1 MAETAVSPLINRL
14 VPLLTQEA
22 KLLRGIHR
30 EVADIKDELESIQA
44 FLKVA
49 DARAAAE
56 EDTSGGV
63 KTWVKQ
69 VREVAFRIDVA
80 IDRYLL
86 DVAQHDP
93 HRRGFI
99 GFVHKTAH
107 LLKTLK
113 PRHKMASEI
122 QEIKAS
128 FQKIKERS
136 DRYQFK
142 FVDQGTGS
150 IAPTARWSDPRN
162 DSLYLDDIDIV
173 GIEFPRDKLIGW
185 LVRGPPHRIV
195 LSVVGMGGLGKTT
208 LAKKVYD
215 HHTVR
220 GNFDCHAWISV
231 SQSYNIEDLLRS
243 MIKQF
248 CEVNKETPP
257 MGVDTMDGVSLINNL
272 RDYLQ
277 QKRYVVVFDDV
288 WKIDFWEDIK
298 HALLDNSKG
307 CRIMITT
314 RKWEVVNF
322 CKKSSHVY
330 AHQLQPLP
338 PEKAWDLFCKRAFRF
353 DFGGQC
359 PTDLEKLSHEI
370 VKKCQGLPLA
380 ITAIGGLL
388 STKNKNLFE
397 WRNLHDNLGFELGR
411 NPHLAGV
418 NKVLS
423 LSFEDLPY
431 NLKSCLLY
439 FGMYPVSFA
448 LSCEILIKQWIAE
461 GFVNKINDKALE
473 GIAREYLIE
482 LINRSLVQVLKDAF
496 GEVTKC
502 RIHDLLHE
510 VIQQKM
516 EDLSFGHVLSKGE
529 SSFEGLTRR
538 VLVNR
543 TSLGVLEQFKKSHIH
558 SLLFFNINEFPISF
572 MSKFLQNFK
581 LAKVLDF
588 ENTPLDHLPEEVG
601 NLFHLR
607 YLNLNNTKVKTLP
620 NSIGKLQNLETLL
633 MWQTAIQEIP
643 ITINMLHKLRCLRV
657 RYFDA
662 KMEMS
667 INTIRGVKLHWSIG
681 CLWAL
686 TELLNVDA
694 YYGGVKLI
702 EELGKLSQWT
712 NLALVNLTRETGR
725 ALCVSIE
732 NMNCLKDLFVSSIN
746 EDEVIDLQPISSPPK
761 CLQYLCIGG
770 RLAKL
775 PDWISELQHLVS
787 LRIYWTRLSEDP
799 LIAFQ
804 NLPNLVVLVLGI
816 KAYNGEQLRIGKG
829 GFLKLKELFLREL
842 SELNSLNI
850 EKEAFPLLE
859 KLNIGDCP
867 QLKEVPSGFQHLK
880 NLKELD
886 ITEMP
891 TEFEKSLDP
900 EQGSHYWIIEHVP
913 FIFLHHKVGKG
924 VYGYE
929 THNLRSKYLE
939 RSRGQTINQDDDN
952 KNNTS
957 GDDISA
963 SVEKGKQAIST

>member
-1 MAETAVSPLINRL
+1 MAGTAVSPLINRL

-22 KLLRGIHR
+22 KLLRGIHG
-30 EVADIKDELESIQA
+30 EVADIKDELESIQS
-44 FLKVA
+44 FLKDA

-56 EDTSGGV
+56 EDTSEGV

-93 HRRGFI
+93 HRRGFT

-142 FVDQGTGS
+142 FIDQGSGS
-150 IAPTARWSDPRN
+150 NAPKARWYDPRN

-173 GIEFPRDKLIGW
+173 GIEFPRDRLIGW
-185 LVRGPPHRIV
+185 LVKEPPHRIV

-208 LAKKVYD
+208 LAKKIYD
-215 HHTVR
+215 HQTVR
-220 GNFDCHAWISV
+220 GHFDCHAWISV

-243 MIKQF
+243 MVKQF
-248 CEVNKETPP
+248 CEVRMELPP
-257 MGVDTMDGVSLINNL
+257 VGMDIMDEESLIKYL

-288 WKIDFWEDIK
+288 WKIDFWEEIK

-307 CRIMITT
+307 SRIMITT

-338 PEKAWDLFCKRAFRF
+338 PEKAWELFCKRAFQF

-359 PTDLEKLSHEI
+359 PTELEKLSHEI

-388 STKNKNLFE
+388 STKNKTLFE

-411 NPHLAGV
+411 NPHLASV

-431 NLKSCLLY
+431 HLKSCLLY
-439 FGMYPVSFA
+439 FGMYPLSFA
-448 LSCEILIKQWIAE
+448 LSCGILIEQWIAE
-461 GFVNKINDKALE
+461 GFVNKINDKAFKDI
-473 GIAREYLIE
+473 GQEYLIE
-482 LINRSLVQVLKDAF
+482 LINRSLVQVLKIGFD
-496 GEVTKC
+496 GVVIKC

-510 VIQQKM
+510 IILQKM
-516 EDLSFGHVLSKGE
+516 EDLSFCHVLSKE
-529 SSFEGLTRR
+529 SSFKGLTRR
-538 VLVNR
+538 VSVNR
-543 TSLGVLEQFKKSHIH
+543 ASLGVLEQFKKSHIH
-558 SLLFFNINEFPISF
+558 SLKFFNINEFPISF

-581 LAKVLDF
+581 LVKLLDF
-588 ENTPLDHLPEEVG
+588 ENTPLDHLPKEVG

-620 NSIGKLQNLETLL
+620 NSIGNLQNLETLL

-643 ITINMLHKLRCLRV
+643 VTINMLHKLRCLMV

-667 INTIRGVKLHWSIG
+667 LNIIRGVKLHWSIG
-681 CLWAL
+681 CLKAL
-686 TELLNVDA
+686 AVLQYVDA
-694 YYGGVKLI
+694 NYGGVKLI
-702 EELGKLSQWT
+702 EELGKLSQLT
-712 NLALVNLTRETGR
+712 DLVLVNLTRETGR

-732 NMNCLKDLFVSSIN
+732 NMNCLKELFVRSIH

-761 CLQYLCIGG
+761 CLQFLRIDG

-787 LRIYWTRLSEDP
+787 LKIYWTGLSDDP
-799 LIAFQ
+799 LKAFQ
-804 NLPNLVVLVLGI
+804 NLPNLAELILGI
-816 KAYNGEQLRIGKG
+816 KAYNGEQVHIGKE
-829 GFLKLKELFLREL
+829 GFSKLKELSLGDL

-859 KLNIGDCP
+859 KLNIGGCP
-867 QLKEVPSGFQHLK
+867 QLKEVPSGFQHLR
-880 NLKELD
+880 NLKELI
-886 ITEMP
+886 ITDMP

-913 FIFLHHKVGKG
+913 FILLQHKVRKG
-924 VYGYE
+924 FYGYE
-929 THNLRSKYLE
+929 SRNLRSKYLE

-952 KNNTS
+952 KNNIS
-957 GDDISA
+957 GDDISV
-963 SVEKGKQAIST
+963 SVEKGKQVIST

>member
-1 MAETAVSPLINRL
+1 MAETVVSSLIDRL

-22 KLLRGIHR
+22 KLLRGIHG
-30 EVADIKDELESIQA
+30 EVADIKDELESIQS
-44 FLKVA
+44 FLKDA

-56 EDTSGGV
+56 EESSEGV

-80 IDRYLL
+80 VDRYLL

-173 GIEFPRDKLIGW
+173 GIEFPRYKLIGW

-215 HHTVR
+215 HQIVR
-220 GNFDCHAWISV
+220 GHFDCHAWISV

-257 MGVDTMDGVSLINNL
+257 MGVDTMDGVLLINNL

-314 RKWEVVNF
+314 RKLEVVNF
-322 CKKSSHVY
+322 CKKSSHVCD
-330 AHQLQPLP
+330 HQLQPLP
-338 PEKAWDLFCKRAFRF
+338 PEKAWELFCKRAFRF

-359 PTDLEKLSHEI
+359 PTELEKLSHEI

-388 STKNKNLFE
+388 STKNKTLFE

-423 LSFEDLPY
+423 LSFEELPY
-431 NLKSCLLY
+431 HLKSCLLY
-439 FGMYPVSFA
+439 FGMYP
-448 LSCEILIKQWIAE
+448 
-461 GFVNKINDKALE
+461 GFVNKINDKAFE
-473 GIAREYLIE
+473 DIGQEYLIE
-482 LINRSLVQVLKDAF
+482 LINRSLVQVLNM
-496 GEVTKC
+496 GYGGVVTRC

-510 VIQQKM
+510 IILQKM
-516 EDLSFGHVLSKGE
+516 EDLSFCHVLSKEE

-538 VLVNR
+538 V
-543 TSLGVLEQFKKSHIH
+543 SQFKKSHIH

-581 LAKVLDF
+581 LVKVLDF

-601 NLFHLR
+601 NLFNLR
-607 YLNLNNTKVKTLP
+607 YLNLSNTKVKILP
-620 NSIGKLQNLETLL
+620 NSIGKLQNLEILL

-643 ITINMLHKLRCLRV
+643 VTINMLHKLRCLAV
-657 RYFDA
+657 RYLDV
-662 KMEMS
+662 KMD
-667 INTIRGVKLHWSIG
+667 INLNILRGIKLHWSVG
-681 CLWAL
+681 CLKAL
-686 TELLNVDA
+686 TELQYVDA
-694 YYGGVKLI
+694 NYGGVKLI
-702 EELGKLSQWT
+702 EELGKLSK
-712 NLALVNLTRETGR
+712 LETGR

-732 NMNCLKDLFVSSIN
+732 NLNYLKYLFLSSIN

-761 CLQYLCIGG
+761 GLQDLRISG

-775 PDWISELQHLVS
+775 PDWISELQHLVF
-787 LRIYWTRLSEDP
+787 LEIFWTGLSEDP
-799 LIAFQ
+799 LKAFQ
-804 NLPNLVVLVLGI
+804 NLPNLAKLILGV
-816 KAYNGEQLRIGKG
+816 KAYNGEQLQIGKG
-829 GFLKLKELFLREL
+829 GFSKLKELWLRDL
-842 SELNSLNI
+842 SELNSLNM

-859 KLNIGDCP
+859 KLHIADCS
-867 QLKEVPSGFQHLK
+867 QLKEVPSGFQHLR
-880 NLKELD
+880 NLKELI
-886 ITEMP
+886 ITDMP

-913 FIFLHHKVGKG
+913 FISLRHKVRKG
-924 VYGYE
+924 LNGYE
-929 THNLRSKYLE
+929 SRNLRSKDLE
-939 RSRGQTINQDDDN
+939 RSRDQTINQDDDN
-952 KNNTS
+952 KNNIS

-963 SVEKGKQAIST
+963 SVEKG

>member
-1 MAETAVSPLINRL
+1 MADTAVSPLINRL

-22 KLLRGIHR
+22 KLLRGIHG
-30 EVADIKDELESIQA
+30 EVAEIKDELESIQS
-44 FLKVA
+44 FLKDA
-49 DARAAAE
+49 DARAAVE

-99 GFVHKTAH
+99 GFVYKTAH

-142 FVDQGTGS
+142 FIDQGSGS
-150 IAPTARWSDPRN
+150 SAPKARWLDPRK

-173 GIEFPRDKLIGW
+173 GIEFPRDTLINW
-185 LVRGPPHRIV
+185 LVNGPPHRTV

-208 LAKKVYD
+208 LVKKVYD
-215 HHTVR
+215 HQIVR
-220 GNFDCHAWISV
+220 GHFVCHAWVSV

-243 MIKQF
+243 VIKQF
-248 CEVNKETPP
+248 CEVRMELPP
-257 MGVDTMDGVSLINNL
+257 VGMDSMDEESLIKNL

-298 HALLDNSKG
+298 HALLDNIHG
-307 CRIMITT
+307 CRILITT
-314 RKWEVVNF
+314 RMWEVVNF

-338 PEKAWDLFCKRAFRF
+338 PEKAWELFCKRAFRF
-353 DFGGQC
+353 DSGGQC
-359 PTDLEKLSHEI
+359 PTELEKLSREI
-370 VKKCQGLPLA
+370 VMKCQGLPLA

-388 STKNKNLFE
+388 STKNKTLFE

-411 NPHLAGV
+411 NPHLASV

-431 NLKSCLLY
+431 HLKSCLLY

-448 LSCEILIKQWIAE
+448 LSRGILIEQWIAE
-461 GFVNKINDKALE
+461 GFVNKINDKAFE
-473 GIAREYLIE
+473 DIGQEYLIE
-482 LINRSLVQVLKDAF
+482 LINRSLVQVLNIDAA
-496 GEVTKC
+496 GVVVRC

-510 VIQQKM
+510 IILQKM
-516 EDLSFGHVLSKGE
+516 EDLSFCHVLSKE
-529 SSFEGLTRR
+529 KSTFEGLTRR
-538 VLVNR
+538 MSVNR
-543 TSLGVLEQFKKSHIH
+543 ASLGVLEQFKKSHIH

-581 LAKVLDF
+581 LVKILDF

-607 YLNLNNTKVKTLP
+607 YLNLNYTKVKTLP

-633 MWQTAIQEIP
+633 MLQTAIQEIP
-643 ITINMLHKLRCLRV
+643 VTINMLHKLRHLV
-657 RYFDA
+657 GRYFDA
-662 KMEMS
+662 KMDMS
-667 INTIRGVKLHWSIG
+667 LNMMRGVKLHWSIG
-681 CLWAL
+681 CLKAL
-686 TELLNVDA
+686 TELQYVDA
-694 YYGGVKLI
+694 NYGGVKLI
-702 EELGKLSQWT
+702 EELGKLSQLT
-712 NLALVNLTRETGR
+712 NLALVNLTKETGR

-761 CLQYLCIGG
+761 CLQFLRISG

-775 PDWISELQHLVS
+775 PDWISELQHLV
-787 LRIYWTRLSEDP
+787 LLQIYWTRLSDDP
-799 LIAFQ
+799 LKAFQ
-804 NLPNLVVLVLGI
+804 NLPNLVELKLGI
-816 KAYNGEQLRIGKG
+816 KAYNGEQLHIGKG
-829 GFLKLKELFLREL
+829 GFPKLKELRLIDL
-842 SELNSLNI
+842 SELNSVNI
-850 EKEAFPLLE
+850 EKEVFPLLE
-859 KLNIGDCP
+859 TLFIGDCS
-867 QLKEVPSGFQHLK
+867 QLKEVPSGFQHLR
-880 NLKELD
+880 NLKKLIVTD
-886 ITEMP
+886 MP

-900 EQGSHYWIIEHVP
+900 EQGSHYWIIQHVP
-913 FIFLHHKVGKG
+913 FISLHHKVREGI
-924 VYGYE
+924 YGYE
-929 THNLRSKYLE
+929 TRNLRSKDLE

-952 KNNTS
+952 KNNIS

-963 SVEKGKQAIST
+963 SVEKG

>member
-1 MAETAVSPLINRL
+1 MAETAVSPLINGL

-30 EVADIKDELESIQA
+30 EVADIKDELESIQS
-44 FLKVA
+44 FLKDA

-122 QEIKAS
+122 QEIKLS

-162 DSLYLDDIDIV
+162 DSLYLDDIEIV

-215 HHTVR
+215 HQTVR
-220 GNFDCHAWISV
+220 GHFDCHAWISV

-257 MGVDTMDGVSLINNL
+257 MGVDTMDGVSLINYL

-338 PEKAWDLFCKRAFRF
+338 PEKAWELFCKRAFRF

-359 PTDLEKLSHEI
+359 PTELEKLSHEI

-388 STKNKNLFE
+388 STKNKTLFE

-448 LSCEILIKQWIAE
+448 ISCEILIKQWIAE
-461 GFVNKINDKALE
+461 GFVNKINDKAFE
-473 GIAREYLIE
+473 DIGQEYLIE
-482 LINRSLVQVLKDAF
+482 LINRSLVQVLNI
-496 GEVTKC
+496 GYGGVVTRC

-510 VIQQKM
+510 IILQKM
-516 EDLSFGHVLSKGE
+516 EDLSFCHVLSKEE

-538 VLVNR
+538 VSVNR
-543 TSLGVLEQFKKSHIH
+543 ASLGVLEQFKKSHIH
-558 SLLFFNINEFPISF
+558 SLLLFNINEFPISF

-581 LAKVLDF
+581 LVKVLDF

-633 MWQTAIQEIP
+633 MLQTAIQEIP
-643 ITINMLHKLRCLRV
+643 VTINMLHKLRCLRV
-657 RYFDA
+657 HYFDA

-667 INTIRGVKLHWSIG
+667 LNMIRGVKLHWSIG
-681 CLWAL
+681 CLKAL

-694 YYGGVKLI
+694 NYGGVKLI
-702 EELGKLSQWT
+702 EELGKLSQLT
-712 NLALVNLTRETGR
+712 NLVLVNLTRETGR

-732 NMNCLKDLFVSSIN
+732 NMNCLKDLVVSSIN

-761 CLQYLCIGG
+761 CLQFLRIEG

-787 LRIYWTRLSEDP
+787 LQIYWTRLSDDP
-799 LIAFQ
+799 LKAFQ
-804 NLPNLVVLVLGI
+804 NLPNLAELILGM
-816 KAYNGEQLRIGKG
+816 KAYNGEQLQIGKG
-829 GFLKLKELFLREL
+829 GFSKLKLLCLGDL
-842 SELNSLNI
+842 PELNSLNI
-850 EKEAFPLLE
+850 EKEACPLLE
-859 KLNIGDCP
+859 KLAIGACP
-867 QLKEVPSGFQHLK
+867 QLKEVLSGYRYAHRIRKKFGSRARVTL
-880 NLKELD
+880 LD
-886 ITEMP
+886 RSACTIHRTL
-891 TEFEKSLDP
+891 S
-900 EQGSHYWIIEHVP
+900 QGSQ
-913 FIFLHHKVGKG
+913 
-924 VYGYE
+924 
-929 THNLRSKYLE
+929 RYLWL
-939 RSRGQTINQDDDN
+939 
-952 KNNTS
+952 
-957 GDDISA
+957 
-963 SVEKGKQAIST
+963 